1 MALFER
7 KTGGGKKKIT
17 PYRCRPFVYCLLC
30 CLALPI
36 GPKQKSSCGIARCF
50 PLFFHFSNDL
60 WAGAVG
66 FYFVVWQTGKS
77 FNSPPSM
84 DPTALALS
92 VVLALT
98 AISRQVLQAPLV
110 VLREQWLL
118 SMCREDIKV
127 LKVYKKEKMLAH

>member
-1 MALFER
+1 
-7 KTGGGKKKIT
+7 
-17 PYRCRPFVYCLLC
+17 
-30 CLALPI
+30 
-36 GPKQKSSCGIARCF
+36 
-50 PLFFHFSNDL
+50 
-60 WAGAVG
+60 
-66 FYFVVWQTGKS
+66 
-77 FNSPPSM
+77 M